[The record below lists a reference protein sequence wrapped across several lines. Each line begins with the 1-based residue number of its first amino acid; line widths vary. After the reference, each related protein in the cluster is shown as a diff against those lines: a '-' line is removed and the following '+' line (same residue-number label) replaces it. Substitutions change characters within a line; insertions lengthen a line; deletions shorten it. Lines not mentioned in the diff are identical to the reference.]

1 VRGLRAGAG
10 EHAALL
16 EEIGLGPREHRRPV
30 GTFSSG
36 MKQRVKLALAV
47 LHDPAVLLLDEPS
60 SNLDEAGHRVVAALV
75 ERFRA
80 RAAVAVASN
89 DPREIAWAMRASSL
103 LSEALAV
110 LGKEWTSE
118 LRSRVALN
126 AIGLFA
132 LTTLIAVAYQI
143 GPYRISEADRP
154 FLLAALLWIILF
166 FAASSG
172 LARVFVKEEDAH
184 TAKTLRLAARPAAV
198 FAGKLL
204 FNLILLLCLEALIV
218 PLFCAL
224 MGFAVRSV
232 AGLALV
238 SRSGGGLASTAT
250 IVAAII
256 ARASGSGTLF
266 AILTVPLA
274 LPLLVFLIQGT
285 RAAAQADAIAAVFPA
300 LRAIVSLAGVT
311 LVASVYLFPVVWHD

>member
-1 VRGLRAGAG
+1 
-10 EHAALL
+10 
-16 EEIGLGPREHRRPV
+16 
-30 GTFSSG
+30 
-36 MKQRVKLALAV
+36 
-47 LHDPAVLLLDEPS
+47 
-60 SNLDEAGHRVVAALV
+60 
-75 ERFRA
+75 
-80 RAAVAVASN
+80 
-89 DPREIAWAMRASSL
+89 MRASSL

-218 PLFCAL
+218 PLYCAL

-232 AGLALV
+232 AGLVLVLALGAV
-238 SRSGGGLASTAT
+238 ALAATAT

-285 RAAAQADAIAAVFPA
+285 RAAAQAEAVAAVFPA